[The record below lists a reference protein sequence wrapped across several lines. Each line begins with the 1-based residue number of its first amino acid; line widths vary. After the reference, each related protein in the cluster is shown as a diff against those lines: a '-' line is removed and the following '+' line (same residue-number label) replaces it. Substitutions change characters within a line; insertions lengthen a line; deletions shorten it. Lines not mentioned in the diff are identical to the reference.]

1 VTDGAS
7 TNTKALA
14 PADAPPAAGIRPAGL
29 LRPEWVYLLLALTFG
44 VALLVFTPPFQVP
57 DEEAHFRR
65 SVELSEGR
73 LIARK
78 EGDFTGDDLPAGVE
92 ALYARFAPLRG
103 HPEEKTSAADIRD
116 AAAVDRGS
124 GDREFVAFSNTAI
137 HPPLTY
143 LPQAL
148 GVWLAGLFS
157 PSLLAGLY
165 AGRLLNLLAA
175 TALTFLAVRRTPV
188 CKWAFAALALTPM
201 TLFLSASLSS
211 DATTNALAF
220 LLVAQVA
227 ACALGPEKRLSRRSL
242 AVTAVLGAA
251 VGLAKQAYF
260 VLPLSYLLIP
270 VAKLGSRW
278 RYRAGLALVMGS
290 TLLPAT
296 AWSLVVREIYSP
308 PDAKLGMNPREQLAK
323 MRANPGEFVH
333 VLYRTAWHAPIFG
346 EEYLGFLG
354 YLDTR
359 LPGWLHLTEL
369 AVLVVAFVSSGDPG
383 RLVRGWQALLAAG
396 LALLNGLAVLVI
408 IHLTWDKV
416 GSPDISVQ
424 GRHLIP
430 LGPLVAFAAA
440 WPGARL
446 PDAVRRAYR
455 YVPAATAVAIPV
467 VLSAALLQLH
477 NRFFVDSD
485 ADRAARLCQR
495 GQTLL
500 QQGGRED
507 EARALL
513 DEALAIDPGQPAA
526 HYFTGILLRNSRPR
540 EAAEHFRATLRRQP
554 DDVLTLNHL
563 AGLLADQAEYSEAIR
578 LYQEALRLQPGS
590 ENLKKN
596 LDQAVNAQKGM
607 AEAMR
612 QFTLALQTLA
622 RPLLEERYAGTAR
635 AGLYL
640 KPNRGPVTGPDGQRS
655 PLRLNFL
662 WKCPPPSGDEIR
674 LIGPGGTAAGEGGG
688 APFYA
693 CSADPIASKRV
704 FVFPPPVNA
713 ALLADDEVS
722 WFFQVP
728 LAELN
733 EEQRRREDDFRKER
747 GLIFPRGRLSEP

>member
-1 VTDGAS
+1 
-7 TNTKALA
+7 LA
-14 PADAPPAAGIRPAGL
+14 ARF
-29 LRPEWVYLLLALTFG
+29 RPEGVYLLLALTFG
-44 VALLVFTPPFQVP
+44 GALLVLTPPFQVP

-65 SVELSEGR
+65 SVEISEGH

-78 EGDFTGDDLPAGVE
+78 EGDFTGDDLPTGVE
-92 ALYARFAPLRG
+92 ALYARFAPLKG

-116 AAAVDRGS
+116 AAAVDRGG

-148 GVWLAGLFS
+148 GVWLARLFS

-165 AGRLLNLLAA
+165 AGRLFNLLTA
-175 TALTFLAVRRTPV
+175 TALTFLAIRRTPV

-211 DATTNALAF
+211 DAVTNALAF
-220 LLVAQVA
+220 LLVAQVS
-227 ACALGPEKRLSRRSL
+227 ACALGPEQRLAWRPL

-270 VAKLGSRW
+270 VEKLGGRW
-278 RYRAGLALVMGS
+278 RYRAGLALVMGA
-290 TLLPAT
+290 TLLPVT
-296 AWSLVVREIYSP
+296 AWGLVVREIYSP
-308 PDAKLGMNPREQLAK
+308 PDAKLGMNPREQLAN
-323 MRANPGEFVH
+323 MRAHPVEFVR
-333 VLYRTAWHAPIFG
+333 VLYRTAGHAPIFG

-359 LPGWLHLTEL
+359 LPGWIHLTEL
-369 AVLVVAFVSSGDPG
+369 AVLLAVFASSGDPG
-383 RLVRGWQALLAAG
+383 RLVRGWQALLAAV
-396 LALLNGLAVLVI
+396 LALLNGLTVLVI
-408 IHLTWDKV
+408 MHLTWDKV
-416 GSPDISVQ
+416 GAPDIAVQ

-430 LGPLVAFAAA
+430 LGPLVALAAA

-455 YVPAATAVAIPV
+455 YVPAAAAVAIAV
-467 VLSAALLQLH
+467 VLSGALWQLH
-477 NRFFVDSD
+477 GRFFVDGD
-485 ADRAARLCQR
+485 ADRAARLSQR

-500 QQGGRED
+500 QQAGREE
-507 EARALL
+507 EARALF
-513 DEALAIDPGQPAA
+513 EGALAIDPGQPAA
-526 HYFTGILLRNSRPR
+526 HYFLGILLRNTRPR

-563 AGLLADQAEYSEAIR
+563 AGLLADQAEYAEAIR
-578 LYQEALRLQPGS
+578 LYQDALRLQPES
-590 ENLKKN
+590 ENLRKN
-596 LDQAVNAQKGM
+596 LDLAVNAQKGM
-607 AEAMR
+607 AEALR
-612 QFTLALQTLA
+612 QFALVVQTLA
-622 RPLLEERYAGTAR
+622 RPLLEEKYAGTAR

-640 KPNRGPVTGPDGQRS
+640 KPNRGLVAGPDGQRS

-662 WKCPPPSGDEIR
+662 WRCPPPSGDEIR
-674 LIGPGGTAAGEGGG
+674 VVGPAGTSAGESGH

-704 FVFPPPVNA
+704 FIFPPPVNA
-713 ALLADDEVS
+713 ALLADEEVS

-733 EEQRRREDDFRKER
+733 EEQRRREDGYRKES
-747 GLIFPRGRLSEP
+747 GLRFPRGRLSDP